1 MTMTKENKYRLSFAI
16 RAKKDLKRLRKSEYW
31 EKARKIFQILASDP
45 FKEPPE
51 YEVLRDNWRG
61 YCSRRVNVQHRIVYK
76 VIGDIVEVVSC
87 WTHYH
92 D

>member
-1 MTMTKENKYRLSFAI
+1 
-16 RAKKDLKRLRKSEYW
+16 
-31 EKARKIFQILASDP
+31 
-45 FKEPPE
+45 
-51 YEVLRDNWRG
+51 
-61 YCSRRVNVQHRIVYK
+61 VQHRIVYN

>member
-1 MTMTKENKYRLSFAI
+1 MTKKNKYRLSFAI
-16 RAKKDLKRLRKSEYW
+16 RAKKDLKRLRKSAYW
-31 EKARKIFQILASDP
+31 DKARRIFQILVDDP
-45 FKEPPE
+45 FKEPPA
-51 YEVLRDNWRG
+51 YEVLQDNWKG
-61 YCSRRVNVQHRIVYK
+61 YYSRRVNVQHRIVYN